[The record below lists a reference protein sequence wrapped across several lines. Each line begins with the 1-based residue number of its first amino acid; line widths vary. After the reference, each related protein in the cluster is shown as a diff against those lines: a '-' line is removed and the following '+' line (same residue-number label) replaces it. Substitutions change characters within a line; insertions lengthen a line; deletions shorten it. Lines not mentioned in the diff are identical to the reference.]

1 MVWARGLELCGYLIV
16 KYVACM
22 SKVYTEGGASQSARS
37 TGRNPA
43 EATPGYEQKSNQS
56 LTNM

>member
-22 SKVYTEGGASQSARS
+22 SKVYTEGVRV
-37 TGRNPA
+37 NPHA
-43 EATPGYEQKSNQS
+43 LQDETLQRQPQDMSKNQ
-56 LTNM
+56 TNR